1 MKSVIIHNT
10 IDITNYT
17 ITFTLEFILY
27 QNNARI
33 REMPTMNI
41 EQLSAFQI
49 PFVFENLTSG
59 KVIIKNIIVASNNTI
74 ITDNFGLQ
82 VFCCFNKESLVFTD
96 QPTFMCNT
104 NITYNINQHDN
115 FFITFFIKKVFKRRK
130 LVSTISERSS

>member
-17 ITFTLEFILY
+17 IAFTLEFILY
-27 QNNARI
+27 SNNSRI
-33 REMPTMNI
+33 REMSTMNI

-59 KVIIKNIIVASNNTI
+59 KVIIKNIIIASNNSI

-82 VFCCFNKESLVFTD
+82 VFCCFNKESLVL
-96 QPTFMCNT
+96 Q
-104 NITYNINQHDN
+104 INLHLYVILINMIISLSHFYQKS
-115 FFITFFIKKVFKRRK
+115 FYKTQTCFYYFRKIFVKK
-130 LVSTISERSS
+130 